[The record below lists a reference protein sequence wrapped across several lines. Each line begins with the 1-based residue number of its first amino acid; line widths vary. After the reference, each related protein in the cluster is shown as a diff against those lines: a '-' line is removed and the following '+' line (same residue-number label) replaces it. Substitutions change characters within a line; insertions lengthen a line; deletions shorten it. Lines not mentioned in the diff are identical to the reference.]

1 MKRTFAL
8 SVLAVTLGALC
19 VMARSF
25 EVGEKDFLLD
35 GRPFVVRCGEV
46 HYARIP
52 RAYWRHR
59 LQMLRAMG
67 CNAVGCYMF
76 WNFHERE
83 KGVFTWDGRA
93 DVAAFCRMA
102 QAEGLWVILRPGPYS
117 CAEWEGGGAPWW
129 LMGEGELGTGNGER
143 KKPISMRSS
152 DPRWLVPATNW
163 LHAVGRQ
170 LSGLQVT
177 KGGPILM
184 VQVENEYGLHGA
196 DVAYMRALRQAAL
209 DVGRIPLHG
218 VPDAPDERA
227 ACGGG
232 VRRHDAPPPR
242 NAGVRVDEGAREV
255 HADDG
260 DGIRPT
266 GVTATRVGRLHA
278 SMTRRRRT
286 SRFRPR
292 RSMRSSMVRGRA
304 DAARRRIPQ
313 SRPSAGRTPT
323 STDASRSARTAA
335 RRDVSMP

>member
-8 SVLAVTLGALC
+8 SVLAVTLCALC

-35 GRPFVVRCGEV
+35 GKPFVVRCGEV

-129 LMGEGELGTGNGER
+129 LMGEGELGTGNGELGTGNGER
-143 KKPISMRSS
+143 RKPISMRSS

-170 LSGLQVT
+170 LSGL
-177 KGGPILM
+177 
-184 VQVENEYGLHGA
+184 
-196 DVAYMRALRQAAL
+196 
-209 DVGRIPLHG
+209 
-218 VPDAPDERA
+218 
-227 ACGGG
+227 
-232 VRRHDAPPPR
+232 
-242 NAGVRVDEGAREV
+242 
-255 HADDG
+255 
-260 DGIRPT
+260 
-266 GVTATRVGRLHA
+266 
-278 SMTRRRRT
+278 
-286 SRFRPR
+286 
-292 RSMRSSMVRGRA
+292 
-304 DAARRRIPQ
+304 
-313 SRPSAGRTPT
+313 
-323 STDASRSARTAA
+323 
-335 RRDVSMP
+335 

>member
-35 GRPFVVRCGEV
+35 GKPFVVRCGEV

-129 LMGEGELGTGNGER
+129 LMGEGEWGTGNGEW

-152 DPRWLVPATNW
+152 DPRWVVPATNW
-163 LHAVGRQ
+163 LHAVGRV
-170 LSGLQVT
+170 LIGASRKRIVKKLTGEKV
-177 KGGPILM
+177 KGK
-184 VQVENEYGLHGA
+184 
-196 DVAYMRALRQAAL
+196 DVAGNLAIAVWSA
-209 DVGRIPLHG
+209 VSGAS
-218 VPDAPDERA
+218 V
-227 ACGGG
+227 
-232 VRRHDAPPPR
+232 
-242 NAGVRVDEGAREV
+242 VRVHDVRET
-255 HADDG
+255 AQSL
-260 DGIRPT
+260 R
-266 GVTATRVGRLHA
+266 VTAISDR
-278 SMTRRRRT
+278 
-286 SRFRPR
+286 
-292 RSMRSSMVRGRA
+292 
-304 DAARRRIPQ
+304 
-313 SRPSAGRTPT
+313 
-323 STDASRSARTAA
+323 
-335 RRDVSMP
+335 